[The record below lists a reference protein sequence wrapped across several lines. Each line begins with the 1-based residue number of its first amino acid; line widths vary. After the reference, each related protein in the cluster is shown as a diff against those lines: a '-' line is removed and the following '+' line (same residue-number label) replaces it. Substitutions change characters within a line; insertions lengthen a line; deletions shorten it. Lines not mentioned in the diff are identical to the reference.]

1 MMITINCL
9 ATIFILLP
17 INVIVSIT
25 MLDVIVVPSNPLCSR
40 SGQTSRHETRQK
52 TARKLEFFAKAMG
65 MFGISDIET
74 YPNMSTTVGWYRKNI
89 WVPISANILLKGKY
103 RAGNVSWYVRS
114 FHVSERSAW
123 PNVRPMPNLNAYLA
137 CRGPS
142 SFFQM
147 TSVTLQKTGSLNL
160 IWRESLRYPNTSHVK
175 MCEVLTYRIY
185 IYMIRYDMM
194 WYDMI
199 WYDVMWCDMIWY
211 EMIYNDMMY

>member
-74 YPNMSTTVGWYRKNI
+74 YPNMSKHVHNCWLIQKKHMGTH
-89 WVPISANILLKGKY
+89 ISKY
-103 RAGNVSWYVRS
+103 P
-114 FHVSERSAW
+114 SERQISGRQCQLICQVIPCQRKIGMAKCQAHAESERILGMSW
-123 PNVRPMPNLNAYLA
+123 AEQLLPDDVGNATKNRLTEFDLKRIIEISQYI
-137 CRGPS
+137 P
-142 SFFQM
+142 
-147 TSVTLQKTGSLNL
+147 
-160 IWRESLRYPNTSHVK
+160 
-175 MCEVLTYRIY
+175 CE
-185 IYMIRYDMM
+185 
-194 WYDMI
+194 
-199 WYDVMWCDMIWY
+199 DV
-211 EMIYNDMMY
+211 